1 MGFFDRLAGKK
12 AQRPSA
18 PAPQPGA
25 VPPATPE
32 PAPVPAEPASA
43 VLSRLTLAR
52 ELLESQDVPGAMAI
66 YEEVLAN
73 AGDRSDVLLTI
84 SGDLGV
90 NGRVAEIVE
99 LLAPRYDAL
108 RHGPAAGINLL
119 QAYLATGNSESAQH
133 VLDLLFSLN
142 RPDLQERLYGFS
154 NAVAELMQ
162 NQKNAVAQNV
172 PGAGEV
178 AEPAKVSLVSISKPI
193 WYYGLEPL
201 AERLLPAKHDRQRK
215 LAFAQLALLGVSDA
229 QETANKPEDELSRLT
244 RALPLWFAE
253 VFHFS
258 AQYAPVAAVG
268 LLEQHYALFPFEWT
282 TENLRQLV
290 ETNKGGLDYIFTGA
304 LRHHAGDYELLLRV
318 WEVRKFRERKQFT
331 ARWTPAT
338 ADVELGRLMEQIRLF
353 MEWTPDGHGL
363 PYAPPQSAS
372 AWLATLG
379 TSLSLFLAEK
389 QLLPPT
395 QLALVEPALAQA
407 AAGAAGGEA
416 ASLAFLTLRRRAER
430 LNLAA
435 RLDAALAA
443 SPLIADAQ
451 RSIAG

>member
-12 AQRPSA
+12 ASRPSV
-18 PAPQPGA
+18 PATPATPPA
-25 VPPATPE
+25 VPPAPPP
-32 PAPVPAEPASA
+32 PADAANPVMAR
-43 VLSRLTLAR
+43 LSLAR

-66 YEEVLAN
+66 YEEVLAT
-73 AGDRSDVLLTI
+73 AGDRSDVLVTI

-99 LLAPRYDAL
+99 LLAPRYDAV

-119 QAYLATGNSESAQH
+119 QAYLATGAAESAQH
-133 VLDLLFSLN
+133 VLDLLFALN

-162 NQKNAVAQNV
+162 NQKTAAAQTV
-172 PGAGEV
+172 PVGGEPPQ
-178 AEPAKVSLVSISKPI
+178 AAKISLVSISKPI
-193 WYYGLEPL
+193 WYYGLEPM
-201 AERLLPAKHDRQRK
+201 AEQLLPPKTDRLRK
-215 LAFAQLALLGVSDA
+215 IAFAQLALLGVPDA
-229 QETANKPEDELSRLT
+229 VEVAKQPEDELHRLT
-244 RALPLWFAE
+244 RALPLWLAE
-253 VFHFS
+253 AFHFS
-258 AQYAPVAAVG
+258 SMYAPVAAVG
-268 LLEQHYALFPFEWT
+268 LIDQHYALFPVEWT

-290 ETNKGGLDYIFTGA
+290 DTNKGALDYVFTGA

-338 ADVELGRLMEQIRLF
+338 ADAELGRLLEQIRLF
-353 MEWTPDGHGL
+353 MEWAPAPQGL
-363 PYAPPQSAS
+363 PYAPPRSPS
-372 AWLATLG
+372 TWLATLG

-395 QLALVEPALAQA
+395 QLALVEPTLARA
-407 AAGAAGGEA
+407 ATDAAHGEA

-430 LNLAA
+430 LSLAA
-435 RLDAALAA
+435 QLEPALAS
-443 SPLIADAQ
+443 SPLIAQARQ
-451 RSIAG
+451 SLQG